1 MAKYRGDQLSLIAET
16 DDDYRPS
23 GDWYD
28 PDDLGSARNRSA
40 TRGKLGS
47 ATLPKPELKN
57 LGSVVARPKP
67 EPKNLGSANRADVDR
82 SPTLPKSEPKNLGRE
97 ATLPK
102 PELKN
107 LGSVDRRPESEPKN
121 LGSANRADV
130 DREKTLPKLEPK
142 NLGSEAT
149 LPKPELENL
158 GSVERR
164 PNHLVPKSMPMK
176 VGLIQRKLNTKT
188 GNYYWY
194 WRYYDTKG
202 KYRSIYAGA
211 NMYDAIAKVE
221 ARGIPADASKKYLK
235 DG

>member
-107 LGSVDRRPESEPKN
+107 LGSVDRRP
-121 LGSANRADV
+121 
-130 DREKTLPKLEPK
+130 
-142 NLGSEAT
+142 
-149 LPKPELENL
+149 
-158 GSVERR
+158 
-164 PNHLVPKSMPMK
+164 NHLVPKSMPMK